1 MQLAEQIKEVI
12 LRNMEYKKDT
22 GIGPETNLMRD
33 LELDSIGI
41 ANLLADLEEEFQ
53 LTIGVDEASLTMLT
67 RFQLL
72 EDYVREKI
80 ATQKC

>member
-12 LRNMEYKKDT
+12 LRNMEYKKEIEIVP
-22 GIGPETNLMRD
+22 GTNLVKD

-53 LTIGVDEASLTMLT
+53 LTIGVDEASLTMLN

-72 EDYVREKI
+72 EDYVRVKT